1 MDTVQTTIRLDPA
14 LKGNLDE
21 LSRLR
26 AVTLNRLVAQALE
39 QFVVRES
46 MALQQELRASLSR
59 LERMTSQDPGF
70 ERAIDETAAVEAAMT
85 ADPAEGEVVLGQER
99 AATSV
104 VREILG
110 G

>member
-1 MDTVQTTIRLDPA
+1 MNAVQTTIRLDPA
-14 LKGNLDE
+14 LKSNLDE

-46 MALQQELRASLSR
+46 VALQRELRDSLSR
-59 LERMTSQDPGF
+59 LERMATEDRQF
-70 ERAIDETAAVEAAMT
+70 ERAIGETAAAEAAMV
-85 ADPAEGEVVLGQER
+85 ADSAEGQVVRGRER